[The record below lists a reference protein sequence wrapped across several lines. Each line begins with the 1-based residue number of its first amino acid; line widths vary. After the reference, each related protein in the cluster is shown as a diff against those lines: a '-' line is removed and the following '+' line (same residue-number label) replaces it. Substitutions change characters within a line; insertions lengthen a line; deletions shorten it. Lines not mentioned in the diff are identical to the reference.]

1 MQVAVR
7 LRQSDKL
14 GRTTVPPTVS
24 LLRYVYD
31 ANAKR
36 ARQERL
42 ATISFWADELSQ
54 ELRGQLTQE
63 ELRDWQEFVHD
74 RNRQQERALWRFCL
88 ANVPRM
94 LAYASR
100 AVDAGELPASSQD
113 IPRHMLWSAIAV
125 FTNSLEK
132 AGLSREKRD
141 RGRPR
146 KETLKDASYLLLR
159 TEEERDLWL
168 EREMDLRESGPIEDL
183 PQFESSQPPTPKRP
197 KRSAPE
203 YPKYPE
209 GDLIARALK
218 LAFVG
223 AEEIGNDQ
231 D

>member
-42 ATISFWADELSQ
+42 ATISFWTDELSQ
-54 ELRGQLTQE
+54 ELRSQLTQE
-63 ELRDWQEFVHD
+63 ELRDWQEFVND

-88 ANVPRM
+88 ANSVRM
-94 LAYASR
+94 LAYASK
-100 AVDAGELPASSQD
+100 AVDAGELPASSQH
-113 IPRHMLWSAIAV
+113 IWSAIDV

-132 AGLSREKRD
+132 AGLAREKRD

-146 KETLKDASYLLLR
+146 KETLIDSSYLLLR
-159 TEEERDLWL
+159 TEEERELWI
-168 EREMDLRESGPIEDL
+168 EREMAQRECGPIEDL
-183 PQFESSQPPTPKRP
+183 PQFESSQPPTPERP
-197 KRSAPE
+197 KRSLPE

-223 AEEIGNDQ
+223 AEDAGNNQ